1 MCYQYQCKI
10 RSVDFWKLSMR
21 RTYRSMVGVCN
32 IVFGVA
38 MVLLTIR
45 FWNQANDIVQS
56 LLFLACLL
64 VPVIQP
70 VGVYL
75 KSKAQVS
82 VIPQGTELAFGED
95 GILVTLGSERELIR
109 WNKVR
114 GIRKEGSMIIV
125 YTDANHGYL
134 LTKRV
139 LGNEKDELYRFVKA
153 HMKT

>member
-10 RSVDFWKLSMR
+10 RPVDFWKLSMR

>member
-1 MCYQYQCKI
+1 MRYQYQCKI
-10 RSVDFWKLSMR
+10 RPVDFWILSMR

-38 MVLLTIR
+38 MLLLTIR
-45 FWNQANDIVQS
+45 FWSQVNDVVQT

-64 VPVIQP
+64 VPVVQP
-70 VGVYL
+70 LGVYL

-82 VIPQGTELAFGED
+82 MIPQGTELTFD
-95 GILVTLGSERELIR
+95 DYGIHVTLGSEREFIR

-125 YTDANHGYL
+125 YTDANHGYM

-139 LGNEKDELYRFVKA
+139 L
-153 HMKT
+153 T

>member
-10 RSVDFWKLSMR
+10 RPVDFWKLSMR

-38 MVLLTIR
+38 MVLLTFR
-45 FWNQANDIVQS
+45 FWSQANDIVQT

-114 GIRKEGSMIIV
+114 GVRKEGSMIIV